1 MRVSNSNGTYAVATG
16 KLPES
21 SKSVGGSGATRA
33 CGATSCCTLSVAR
46 GAERPPAPVGIFAS
60 PMLTRRVILG
70 AGCFRTATSWLHEER
85 KAINSP
91 PTLPALAATVT
102 VRSERD
108 PYLAFLDLSDGSKDF
123 GLSTK
128 EKVRSAR
135 QPVVAHHAFGLRV
148 NG

>member
-1 MRVSNSNGTYAVATG
+1 
-16 KLPES
+16 
-21 SKSVGGSGATRA
+21 
-33 CGATSCCTLSVAR
+33 
-46 GAERPPAPVGIFAS
+46 
-60 PMLTRRVILG
+60 MLTRRITLR

-85 KAINSP
+85 KAINPP

-108 PYLAFLDLSDGSKDF
+108 PYLVFLDLTDGSKDF

-135 QPVVAHHAFGLRV
+135 QLVAAHYAFWLRV